1 MNCMQNPNS
10 NVKMRRIGALEED
23 EGDDDDDGSDPEM
36 ESMGEEEEDDE
47 MNDFDKVLN
56 RNQCKTFQIEK
67 FSRNNLGIRAKI
79 RLKS

>member
-1 MNCMQNPNS
+1 MQNPNS

-47 MNDFDKVLN
+47 MNDFDKVYGCTEPISSL
-56 RNQCKTFQIEK
+56 I
-67 FSRNNLGIRAKI
+67 LV
-79 RLKS
+79 

>member
-1 MNCMQNPNS
+1 MTCMQNPNS

-47 MNDFDKVLN
+47 MNDFDKVLVAPQLPWETVGVKITN
-56 RNQCKTFQIEK
+56 YRIFRHLGFEK
-67 FSRNNLGIRAKI
+67 C
-79 RLKS
+79 